1 MKANEYRDLIGK
13 YRELKKQ
20 NNNLISSIKDIKK
33 IISDDKY
40 QQVEIM
46 MTSGWDRDGYHK
58 SIQTIYVNAKNVLKF
73 YESELPFH
81 EHALKILK
89 NRIDNGVIDD

>member
-1 MKANEYRDLIGK
+1 MKWDEYRDLIGK
-13 YRELKKQ
+13 YRELKQQHNSLVKAIR
-20 NNNLISSIKDIKK
+20 NIKK
-33 IISDDKY
+33 IVSDDKF
-40 QQVEIM
+40 QQIEIT
-46 MTSGWDRDGYHK
+46 MTDGWDRDGYRE
-58 SIQTIYVNAKNVLKF
+58 SSQAIYVNAKNVLRF